1 MHFSVRWVT
10 LSILAWLAQSP
21 ATTTS
26 DKLDTFLRARVAAG
40 EVAGVVAM
48 VVDRQSTIYSGAFGK
63 ADVGKSRPMTVDSI
77 FRIASMT
84 KPVTSLAAMMLVEQG
99 ELRLDDPIAKY
110 LPAFSRV
117 QVLTSWHEADSTY
130 DARPPR
136 RPITVRDLLTHTSG
150 IAYSFVDARLVKLDD
165 GHMSTW
171 ELPLVSDPGERFVY
185 GPNTAVLGDIIAKVS
200 HMPLDAF
207 LETKVF
213 APLGMRDTFFS
224 VPQNKIDRVV
234 TTHARTADGS
244 LRETPNP
251 DSLKAPVR
259 GDGGLFSTAADYGR
273 FMQVFLNRGRVGP
286 ARLVSERTID
296 LMTSNQIGTVRVA
309 EQPSANLEFARPFPI
324 GAGKDTFGL
333 GFQIEER
340 PAAAGLRSAG
350 SLSWGGIFN
359 THFWIDPERSIAG
372 VVLMQLLPYYDPRAL
387 AVLRGFERE
396 TYAAALVPFLAPA
409 TTASRSAPISAHFAT
424 RVPQNRH

>member
-273 FMQVFLNRGRVGP
+273 FMQVCLNRGRVGP

-296 LMTSNQIGTVRVA
+296 LMTSNQIGTVRMA

-409 TTASRSAPISAHFAT
+409 TTASRSAPISAYFAT

>member
-409 TTASRSAPISAHFAT
+409 TTASRSAPISAYFAT

>member
-1 MHFSVRWVT
+1 
-10 LSILAWLAQSP
+10 
-21 ATTTS
+21 
-26 DKLDTFLRARVAAG
+26 
-40 EVAGVVAM
+40 
-48 VVDRQSTIYSGAFGK
+48 
-63 ADVGKSRPMTVDSI
+63 
-77 FRIASMT
+77 MT

-296 LMTSNQIGTVRVA
+296 LMTSNQIGTVRMA

-409 TTASRSAPISAHFAT
+409 TTASRSAPISAYFAT